1 MHMRIILVDNYDSF
15 TYNLY
20 YIIKNVLNR
29 NIDVV
34 RNDKISIGE
43 INKYSHILLSPGPG
57 LPDDAGITKDIIKI
71 YGETKSILGICL
83 GHQAIAE
90 VYGSSLVNME
100 EVKHGICDRIYIR
113 ESKEPIFQGLNNP
126 FNAGRYHSWIV
137 DKTKLSSDLIVTS
150 EDKNGEIMSIK
161 HKIHKVYGVQF
172 HPESIMTPDG
182 AMIIKNWLS
191 L

>member
-1 MHMRIILVDNYDSF
+1 MRIILVDNYDSF

-43 INKYSHILLSPGPG
+43 INKYSHVLLSPGPG
-57 LPDDAGITKDIIKI
+57 LPDEAGITKDIIKI

-113 ESKEPIFQGLNNP
+113 ENKEPIFQGLNNP

-150 EDKNGEIMSIK
+150 EDEKGEIMSIK
-161 HKIHKVYGVQF
+161 HKIHKVFGVQF
-172 HPESIMTPDG
+172 HPESIMTSDG
-182 AMIIKNWLS
+182 AMILKNWLS